1 MVEEEVLVYTFFH
14 DLKEAYKV
22 YGFFKDNEVYADRV
36 VVKTVWHRLFQV
48 VEKYLIGIVLDR
60 NDYGGIEKVKTLF
73 KENFNIKAS
82 VDMLNYPEEVR
93 KMGNEV
99 KVNDVEIKEFENQ
112 LKGVVKELEDIK
124 NSLDKI
130 NTAIENLP
138 NSCTEG
144 SMLGF
149 YTKDLVYDVKRMATY
164 WSSAFHRDAVELKKL
179 CEEFKKG
186 NLVKGE

>member
-1 MVEEEVLVYTFFH
+1 MAEEEVLVYTVFH
-14 DLKEAYKV
+14 DLKKAYKA
-22 YGFFKDNEVYADRV
+22 YGFFKDSEIYADRV
-36 VVKTVWHRLFQV
+36 VVKTVWYELFQV

-60 NDYGGIEKVKTLF
+60 NDYNGIEKVKALF
-73 KENFNIKAS
+73 KENFNIEAS
-82 VDMLNYPEEVR
+82 VDMLNYTEEVR

-99 KVNDVEIKEFENQ
+99 KRVEIKEFENQ

-130 NTAIENLP
+130 NTIIENLP
-138 NSCTEG
+138 NSCTED

-164 WSSAFHRDAVELKKL
+164 WGSAFHCDIVELKKL
-179 CEEFKKG
+179 CKELKEG
-186 NLVKGE
+186 